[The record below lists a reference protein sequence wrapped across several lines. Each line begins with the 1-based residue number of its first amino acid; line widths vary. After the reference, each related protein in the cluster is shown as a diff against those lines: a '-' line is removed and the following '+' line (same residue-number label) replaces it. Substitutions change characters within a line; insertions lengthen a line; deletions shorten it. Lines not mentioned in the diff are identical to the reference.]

1 MTGSCCSPSPSTP
14 SLLPP
19 VQNLWWT
26 AGGGRP
32 RFSASARRRQ
42 WLGGIRG
49 AMQLLVDRVL
59 HCLRTLSSTG
69 VDRYD
74 AACGSP
80 VFLRY
85 PQPSLGF
92 QAEERLANGDGPSCL
107 GTLAYETRTH
117 VVPEKPHLLC
127 SPLTHVPRPARRR
140 QNLNGTEC
148 QNEAYQDPGAVPGNC
163 ATVPKNFVNIT
174 TTAMPPQPL
183 SLLFNVLI
191 PPHYVIGLAANIRA
205 KSESWRLLIGDYETY
220 IKANNGSGK
229 VSNNDG
235 TDNCNSRT
243 APTGYNIAAKP
254 TPKAPMK
261 TLNR

>member
-1 MTGSCCSPSPSTP
+1 MPEPSWYQAANVSSAFSYVFLFYFEFVLSPSCRKNPQPPDHPQSPSPSTP

-127 SPLTHVPRPARRR
+127 SPLV
-140 QNLNGTEC
+140 C
-148 QNEAYQDPGAVPGNC
+148 SC
-163 ATVPKNFVNIT
+163 AS
-174 TTAMPPQPL
+174 AC
-183 SLLFNVLI
+183 SLL
-191 PPHYVIGLAANIRA
+191 
-205 KSESWRLLIGDYETY
+205 
-220 IKANNGSGK
+220 
-229 VSNNDG
+229 
-235 TDNCNSRT
+235 
-243 APTGYNIAAKP
+243 
-254 TPKAPMK
+254 PKAL
-261 TLNR
+261 TVHWDHWTSTCNH